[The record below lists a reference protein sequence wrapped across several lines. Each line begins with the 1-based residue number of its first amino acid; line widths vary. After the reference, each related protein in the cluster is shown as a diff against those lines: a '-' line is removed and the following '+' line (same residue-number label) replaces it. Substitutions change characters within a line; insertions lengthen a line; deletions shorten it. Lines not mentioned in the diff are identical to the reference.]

1 MGLFTFQYF
10 SFTCVKD
17 ILVATAVICPG
28 TEAIYIMRSFTEPPE
43 ATEELF
49 VEEVE
54 AFEVG
59 PPSTVDDD
67 DDGGGCF
74 LLASKSN
81 AILMAKYLQRCSTSA
96 LEVVL
101 IYRVALSFMAS
112 MTSFCSRS
120 ANMSG
125 CNLKT
130 ISIS

>member
-59 PPSTVDDD
+59 PPSTVDDV
-67 DDGGGCF
+67 GGCF